1 MCSAFWNN
9 YRNKDI
15 TVIRV
20 ELPALIGRLNDIS
33 RQALEASA
41 ALCISRQGAEIT
53 PAHLLFKLL
62 ETPFSD
68 VRQILEHTGINH
80 QQLQPVVGDSLNGEP
95 QTAEP
100 YPSFSPLLVE
110 LMQDAWLL
118 ASTELGHTEL
128 RSGAVFL
135 ALLMNADRYL
145 MPRVAQ
151 ALVDINR
158 EQLRKQFDRVTKGS
172 VERPQ
177 LMESGGA
184 KRAVEADM
192 DPLKRYA
199 TDFTKLAREDKL
211 DPVVCRDAE
220 IDQMIDILCRR
231 RKNNPIVVGDA
242 GVGKSAV
249 VEGLALRIVNGDVPD
264 RLKNVELWT
273 LDMGAL
279 QAGASVKG
287 EFEKRLKGVI
297 EAVKGSATP
306 IILFIDEAHTLIGA
320 GNSEG
325 GSDAA
330 NLLKPALARGE
341 LRTIAATTWR
351 EYKKYFEKDPALSRR
366 FQPVALDEPTPG
378 EAVHI
383 LRGLRTVYE
392 KAHQV
397 LIADSALKA
406 AAEMSARYL
415 AGRQLPDKAIDVLD
429 TACARVSLN
438 LSTPPRRLSH
448 VRSELHQL
456 AMEQELLSREHTLGQ
471 NVDAEREQAL
481 EQKIADLTAESGALE
496 QSWNDQRELV
506 ARLVEIRE
514 QLLVGDV
521 ERETADDVAVELA
534 ESDREER
541 PDLKSE
547 ASAIEQEL
555 AELQADE
562 PLVHARVDA
571 RQVAEVIADWTG
583 IPVNRMTTD
592 ELEKIT
598 HLPAYLQ
605 AHIKGQDTAIDCL
618 HQHLLTARADLRRP
632 GRPMGA
638 FLLVGPSGVGKTETV
653 VQLAELLYGGRQFLT
668 TINMSEYQEK
678 HTVSRLIGSPPGY
691 VGFGEGGI
699 LTEAIRQKPYSVV
712 LLDEVE
718 KAHPEVL
725 NLFYQA
731 FDKGELADGEG
742 RLIDCKNVVFFLTSN
757 LGFQTIVNHA
767 EEPEKIEEA
776 LYPELANFFKPA
788 LLARMEVVPYLPLGE
803 DTLNRIVGDKLQR
816 LADQIQT
823 RYHTEVELEDG
834 LVEAIR
840 SRATRSENGARMLES
855 IIEGELLPP
864 VSLALLEK
872 LAAREPVT
880 KVTLGVTENKFTGTV
895 A

>member
-1 MCSAFWNN
+1 MCSAYWTN

-80 QQLQPVVGDSLNGEP
+80 QQLQPLVGDSLNGEP

-158 EQLRKQFDRVTKGS
+158 EQLRKQFDRLTEGS

-177 LMESGGA
+177 LTENGA
-184 KRAVEADM
+184 TKPAVEADM

-199 TDFTKLAREDKL
+199 TDFTKLAREEKL

-242 GVGKSAV
+242 GVGKSAL

-264 RLKNVELWT
+264 RLKTVELWT

-297 EAVKGSATP
+297 EAVKGSVTP

-397 LIADSALKA
+397 LVADSALKA
-406 AAEMSARYL
+406 ASEMSARYL

-456 AMEQELLSREHTLGQ
+456 AM
-471 NVDAEREQAL
+471 
-481 EQKIADLTAESGALE
+481 
-496 QSWNDQRELV
+496 
-506 ARLVEIRE
+506 
-514 QLLVGDV
+514 
-521 ERETADDVAVELA
+521 
-534 ESDREER
+534 
-541 PDLKSE
+541 
-547 ASAIEQEL
+547 
-555 AELQADE
+555 
-562 PLVHARVDA
+562 
-571 RQVAEVIADWTG
+571 
-583 IPVNRMTTD
+583 
-592 ELEKIT
+592 
-598 HLPAYLQ
+598 
-605 AHIKGQDTAIDCL
+605 
-618 HQHLLTARADLRRP
+618 
-632 GRPMGA
+632 
-638 FLLVGPSGVGKTETV
+638 
-653 VQLAELLYGGRQFLT
+653 
-668 TINMSEYQEK
+668 
-678 HTVSRLIGSPPGY
+678 
-691 VGFGEGGI
+691 
-699 LTEAIRQKPYSVV
+699 
-712 LLDEVE
+712 
-718 KAHPEVL
+718 
-725 NLFYQA
+725 
-731 FDKGELADGEG
+731 
-742 RLIDCKNVVFFLTSN
+742 
-757 LGFQTIVNHA
+757 
-767 EEPEKIEEA
+767 
-776 LYPELANFFKPA
+776 
-788 LLARMEVVPYLPLGE
+788 
-803 DTLNRIVGDKLQR
+803 
-816 LADQIQT
+816 
-823 RYHTEVELEDG
+823 
-834 LVEAIR
+834 
-840 SRATRSENGARMLES
+840 
-855 IIEGELLPP
+855 
-864 VSLALLEK
+864 
-872 LAAREPVT
+872 
-880 KVTLGVTENKFTGTV
+880 
-895 A
+895 